1 MPGGQAPGG
10 DFSTPR
16 WARYRRS
23 RGQTVALTS
32 PDALRRLRDGRMSQR
47 QLAAAAG
54 CHPSMIGHLEGGTRD
69 TVSRELAEAITE
81 ALDVKFD
88 ELWQPSGDGSGA

>member
-1 MPGGQAPGG
+1 
-10 DFSTPR
+10 
-16 WARYRRS
+16 
-23 RGQTVALTS
+23 
-32 PDALRRLRDGRMSQR
+32 MSQR